1 MYFFVIMELLLLL
14 LRLDDHTIPLVSYVH
29 WTTPLIF
36 PTSTTNFSAI
46 KMLPTR
52 LHIVPPLLC
61 YCLVL
66 SIQNLYSIH
75 FWSSKSSCSM
85 IVWNGVWT
93 MDMCVWAWFGIWIY
107 LLLIFSCCFTV
118 FRHAPF
124 LFWCND
130 GVVVLA
136 VVHGSHSHRKTFSS
150 SLSPSYPPSLCLTE
164 RYQKS
169 GGAGFSLLRTC
180 CVHVFWLQRRVDWY
194 LYIWLIFRI
203 LSIPHC
209 LLLSKNIVIIIIMA
223 VFCLFLSC
231 RMFLHCTLHITLARL
246 WKFYSYTNT
255 FPSDLNNP
263 AYFSTLA
270 CIMLRSMLG

>member
-1 MYFFVIMELLLLL
+1 MLATSISHTIKATSLSHVFFVIMELLLLL

-85 IVWNGVWT
+85 IVSSMEYGHVCVSLVWY
-93 MDMCVWAWFGIWIY
+93 MN
-107 LLLIFSCCFTV
+107 LLTYSWYF
-118 FRHAPF
+118 P
-124 LFWCND
+124 
-130 GVVVLA
+130 VVLLYFGMLLFCFDA
-136 VVHGSHSHRKTFSS
+136 MMAWWCWRWCMVVTHIGKQLQLF

-209 LLLSKNIVIIIIMA
+209 LLLSKNIVIIIIIMA
-223 VFCLFLSC
+223 VFF
-231 RMFLHCTLHITLARL
+231 
-246 WKFYSYTNT
+246 
-255 FPSDLNNP
+255 
-263 AYFSTLA
+263 AYF
-270 CIMLRSMLG
+270 